1 MKHFPPLYRR
11 PALGLLLLGSAI
23 LSGCATDRPIVSGML
38 TDQGMI
44 YTKREPEPWGARST
58 LNVRPIEF

>member
-1 MKHFPPLYRR
+1 MKKHCLSHRR
-11 PALGLLLLGSAI
+11 LAAGFLFLTMAI
-23 LSGCATDRPIVSGML
+23 LTGCATDRPVISGLL